1 MPSAMPRA
9 TAKTYLVGL
18 PVAALDAEGE
28 QLPRSVVSEW
38 SARVAEALTEWFGGA
53 TILPAS
59 GTSAVVGG
67 EPEPGQKLVLA
78 ACDSRQAF
86 LARRAQV
93 LGLAEEL
100 RQALRQESVLVL
112 AFASDSF
119 LVEEGP

>member
-1 MPSAMPRA
+1 MHSTRPRA
-9 TAKTYLVGL
+9 AAKTYLVGL
-18 PVAALDAEGE
+18 PIAALDAEGE
-28 QLPRSVVSEW
+28 QLPRSAVREW

-53 TILPAS
+53 TILPAQ
-59 GTSAVVGG
+59 GTSAVVDG
-67 EPEPGQKLVLA
+67 EAEQGQKLVLA

-86 LARRAQV
+86 LARRGQV